1 MKAQTVSTEAPG
13 RAPQVRLHGFALISG
28 IGWLIDFGLFTL
40 LAYGGVD
47 LFLANLIGAATAVTF
62 VFVTA
67 RRFIFRDLKRPLAH
81 AIAAYVLWNLFA
93 VLLASIAVDRVA
105 ELLSSSGL
113 VSDALAAFPAGW
125 ATASRIVPPLAKIL
139 VTPVTMYANYVAM
152 GVITERRFSF
162 I

>member
-1 MKAQTVSTEAPG
+1 VKTPTVSTEAPG
-13 RAPQVRLHGFALISG
+13 GAPPVRLHGFALISG

-47 LFLANLIGAATAVTF
+47 LFLANLAGAATAVTF
-62 VFVTA
+62 VFVAA
-67 RRFIFRDLKRPLAH
+67 RRFIFRDLKRPLAS
-81 AIAAYVLWNLFA
+81 AVTAYVLWNLFA

-105 ELLSSSGL
+105 DLLSSSRL
-113 VSDALAAFPAGW
+113 VGDVIESLSAGW
-125 ATASRIVPPLAKIL
+125 ATAGRIVPPLAKIL
-139 VTPVTMYANYVAM
+139 VTPATMYANYVAM